1 MLEGFWDTA
10 KAAEYLGISKT
21 AVQRLAR
28 RATLSYV
35 RSGGRLFYRIEA
47 VKALRRDPL
56 YLARTRRTVSVQQLE
71 LAGQMR
77 LGDNE

>member
-28 RATLSYV
+28 RATLAYV
-35 RSGGRLFYRIEA
+35 RSGGRLFYKAEA
-47 VKALRRDPL
+47 VKALRRDPV
-56 YLARTRRTVSVQQLE
+56 YLARTRRVVSVAQLE
-71 LAGQMR
+71 AAGQMR
-77 LGDNE
+77 IGDDE